1 MDINFDWSYWKE
13 FENAFFNDKQYCTIA
28 SCRGSGKTFNGFQWI
43 LEELF
48 AEPNSLGL
56 WMDTTQKNIHDYI
69 ADYLQKQIL
78 APIWNIIRYDRQGF
92 RIELP
97 NGSVLKF
104 ASAERPDLAEGFRY
118 HRMILNEAGI
128 ILKKPSV
135 WDNTLEPMT
144 HPRDGRPNKTRL
156 IGCIASNTYVF
167 EEDIGIREIG
177 RHETGYADKTGYLYG
192 DGGLHRYEQVYGNG
206 VSDTIRIKDNC
217 GYELEGTPNH
227 KILTPDGWKRLDEL
241 RVGDKTY
248 IQVGQD
254 VFGKK
259 SEDLDYC
266 YFLGLYL
273 AEGSIEESIHRITI
287 TNTDLDVIEFLH
299 KIGFKT
305 CKDGIHHRIN
315 SKQFC
320 NRWRG
325 YYTKLLAGKK
335 ILTPEILTLKKEC
348 LAQVLSGY
356 FDGDG
361 HSDPNRMRV
370 GCNSSSE
377 KLIYQLQIAL
387 LNFGIVSYR
396 TKYVT
401 KPTKRV
407 RKSCIGHRLEI
418 NGYASSLFHERIG
431 FRITRKKQNDNGK
444 RNATYMVWNT
454 FNLTAPL
461 HTKLC
466 DMRYHEKLTWK
477 RLGKIGITTDRF
489 GTYITSIER
498 SRAYTSDFVIPDTK
512 QYCANGFISH
522 NTPKGRNKFH
532 QLASIENEDWAHYH
546 FSVYDCPLYSDEEAE
561 RIKHGKPV
569 EVWRQEY
576 MAEFVEDAGMVFR
589 NYSQCIRDIPQIDK
603 GIGGKSYVVGIDLA
617 KHTDFTV
624 ICVIDKESKE
634 LVHFERFNQID
645 WTFQKERIINIWNNF
660 NNPQIVLDSTGVGD
674 PIYNEL
680 QSSGLYIDGFR
691 FTNSSKM
698 ELIRTLSIAFDN
710 KGLYINNNEVLLNEL
725 GVFEYDITPSGN
737 LTYSAPQGM
746 HDDCVIALAL
756 ANYGLKNTVVASI
769 AAIPF

>member
-56 WMDTTQKNIHDYI
+56 WMDTTQNNIYDYVQN
-69 ADYLQKQIL
+69 YLQKQIL
-78 APIWNIIRYDRQGF
+78 MPIWDRLRLERSGNSP
-92 RIELP
+92 RRLLLP

-118 HRMILNEAGI
+118 HYIILNEAGI
-128 ILKKPSV
+128 ILKKPNV

-156 IGCIASNTYVF
+156 IA
-167 EEDIGIREIG
+167 
-177 RHETGYADKTGYLYG
+177 
-192 DGGLHRYEQVYGNG
+192 
-206 VSDTIRIKDNC
+206 
-217 GYELEGTPNH
+217 
-227 KILTPDGWKRLDEL
+227 
-241 RVGDKTY
+241 
-248 IQVGQD
+248 
-254 VFGKK
+254 
-259 SEDLDYC
+259 
-266 YFLGLYL
+266 
-273 AEGSIEESIHRITI
+273 
-287 TNTDLDVIEFLH
+287 
-299 KIGFKT
+299 
-305 CKDGIHHRIN
+305 
-315 SKQFC
+315 
-320 NRWRG
+320 
-325 YYTKLLAGKK
+325 
-335 ILTPEILTLKKEC
+335 
-348 LAQVLSGY
+348 
-356 FDGDG
+356 
-361 HSDPNRMRV
+361 
-370 GCNSSSE
+370 
-377 KLIYQLQIAL
+377 
-387 LNFGIVSYR
+387 
-396 TKYVT
+396 
-401 KPTKRV
+401 
-407 RKSCIGHRLEI
+407 
-418 NGYASSLFHERIG
+418 
-431 FRITRKKQNDNGK
+431 
-444 RNATYMVWNT
+444 
-454 FNLTAPL
+454 
-461 HTKLC
+461 
-466 DMRYHEKLTWK
+466 
-477 RLGKIGITTDRF
+477 
-489 GTYITSIER
+489 
-498 SRAYTSDFVIPDTK
+498 
-512 QYCANGFISH
+512 
-522 NTPKGRNKFH
+522 TPKGRNKFH

-546 FSVYDCPLYSDEEAE
+546 FSIYDCPLYSDEEAE

-603 GIGGKSYVVGIDLA
+603 GVGGKSYVVGIDLA